1 MNYDTEQTEFTKSL
15 LAGVFAGIT
24 ATVLSLVFNIFF
36 RGYTGFYLS
45 EFINVTTVIFAVL
58 LLCSLAGFIFYFF
71 HHFLK
76 KGTALFQLT
85 SFIIT
90 ILLILG
96 GLQVQRAA
104 DAVTSQEFR
113 ELLTGIIVITG
124 ICICG
129 GIPFLYK
136 HNYV

>member
-1 MNYDTEQTEFTKSL
+1 MNYETEQTEFTKSL

-71 HHFLK
+71 HHYLK
-76 KGTALFQLT
+76 KGTLVFQVSGIT
-85 SFIIT
+85 IT
-90 ILLILG
+90 ILLVVA
-96 GLQVQRAA
+96 GLQVQRSA
-104 DAVTSQEFR
+104 DAAVANQFR
-113 ELLTGIIVITG
+113 ELLSGVIVITG
-124 ICICG
+124 LCIFG
-129 GIPFLYK
+129 GIPFLYR
-136 HNYV
+136 HNYI